1 MELNLITIRR
11 DETSLKRIKGF
22 LTGKKPSSST
32 ETKAKLKRTIN
43 QMEVKIKNYQ
53 RQADEQ
59 HDLARTLLRGGN
71 KQGAQQ
77 ALKRRELYL
86 TQVTSTYNKISNLQ
100 RTIDTLDISADNVTL
115 TQTLSEAQTSI
126 ESNIAAASPERTE
139 EVMMAL
145 EDSIETVSDMDEAL
159 TDTSITEIGMD
170 VEAEDRISQ
179 QMAELEAELASES
192 FTKVKTEPTVS
203 SPISTPTSTQTSAAK
218 EADKKK
224 LEEMR
229 KQIEEGLRS

>member
-1 MELNLITIRR
+1 M
-11 DETSLKRIKGF
+11 KRFKGF

-53 RQADEQ
+53 RQANEQ
-59 HDLARTLLRGGN
+59 YDLARTLLKSGN

-86 TQVTSTYNKISNLQ
+86 TQVTNTHNKIANLQ

-115 TQTLSEAQTSI
+115 TDTLAQAQVSI
-126 ESNIAAASPERTE
+126 DANVEAASPEKTE

-145 EDSIETVSDMDEAL
+145 EDSIETVADMEEAL

-170 VEAEDRISQ
+170 VESDDRISM
-179 QMAELEAELASES
+179 QMAELEAELATGSLPATGEDTITTS
-192 FTKVKTEPTVS
+192 T
-203 SPISTPTSTQTSAAK
+203 PISSVTESTSKSK
-218 EADKKK
+218 READKKK
-224 LEEMR
+224 LDEMR
-229 KQIEEGLRS
+229 RQIEDGLRS

>member
-1 MELNLITIRR
+1 M
-11 DETSLKRIKGF
+11 KRIKGF

-86 TQVTSTYNKISNLQ
+86 TQVTSSYNKISNLQ

-115 TQTLSEAQTSI
+115 TQTLSDAQTSI
-126 ESNIAAASPERTE
+126 DANIAAASPERTE

-145 EDSIETVSDMDEAL
+145 EDSIEMVSDMDEAL

-179 QMAELEAELASES
+179 QMAELEAEIASES
-192 FTKVKTEPTVS
+192 FIKEKKEPAVS
-203 SPISTPTSTQTSAAK
+203 SPISSSTGTQSSATK

>member
-1 MELNLITIRR
+1 
-11 DETSLKRIKGF
+11 LKRLKGF
-22 LTGKKPSSST
+22 LSGKKPARST

-59 HDLARTLLRGGN
+59 YELARTLLKSGN
-71 KQGAQQ
+71 KMGAQQ

-86 TQVTSTYNKISNLQ
+86 SQVTSVYNKIANLQ

-115 TQTLSEAQTSI
+115 TETLAEAQVAIDT
-126 ESNIAAASPERTE
+126 NISAASPEKTE

-145 EDSIETVSDMDEAL
+145 EDSIEMVADMDEAL

-179 QMAELEAELASES
+179 QMADLEAELASES
-192 FTKVKTEPTVS
+192 PRAAKVETSTSPQVTTSPEVKT
-203 SPISTPTSTQTSAAK
+203 SASR

>member
-1 MELNLITIRR
+1 M
-11 DETSLKRIKGF
+11 KRFKGF

-53 RQADEQ
+53 RQSNEQ
-59 HDLARTLLRGGN
+59 YDLARTLIKSGN

-86 TQVTSTYNKISNLQ
+86 TQATSTHNKIANLQ
-100 RTIDTLDISADNVTL
+100 RTIDTLDISADNVALTETL
-115 TQTLSEAQTSI
+115 ASAQTAI
-126 ESNIAAASPERTE
+126 DANVDAASPERTE

-145 EDSIETVSDMDEAL
+145 EDSIETVADMEEAL

-170 VEAEDRISQ
+170 VESDDRISM
-179 QMAELEAELASES
+179 QMAELEAEMASGSLPSTGEDTITTS
-192 FTKVKTEPTVS
+192 T
-203 SPISTPTSTQTSAAK
+203 PISQTTESASTEK
-218 EADKKK
+218 READKKK
-224 LEEMR
+224 LDEMR
-229 KQIEEGLRS
+229 RQIEEGLRS

>member
-1 MELNLITIRR
+1 MRR
-11 DETSLKRIKGF
+11 FKGF

-32 ETKAKLKRTIN
+32 ETKSKLKRTIN

-53 RQADEQ
+53 RQSNEQ
-59 HDLARTLLRGGN
+59 YDLARTLLKSGN

-86 TQVTSTYNKISNLQ
+86 TQSTSTHSKIANLQ

-115 TQTLSEAQTSI
+115 TETLASAQTAI
-126 ESNIAAASPERTE
+126 DANVEAASPEKTE

-145 EDSIETVSDMDEAL
+145 EDSIETVADMEEAL

-170 VEAEDRISQ
+170 VEADDRISM
-179 QMAELEAELASES
+179 QMAELEAELTSGTTPATEIEAS
-192 FTKVKTEPTVS
+192 PTVAPITE
-203 SPISTPTSTQTSAAK
+203 SPTPAK
-218 EADKKK
+218 READKKK
-224 LEEMR
+224 LDEMR
-229 KQIEEGLRS
+229 RQIEEGLRS

>member
-1 MELNLITIRR
+1 
-11 DETSLKRIKGF
+11 LKRFKGF

-53 RQADEQ
+53 RQANEQ
-59 HDLARTLLRGGN
+59 YDLARTLLKSGN

-86 TQVTSTYNKISNLQ
+86 TQVTNTHNKIANLQ

-115 TQTLSEAQTSI
+115 TDTLAQAQVSI
-126 ESNIAAASPERTE
+126 DANVEAASPEKTE
-139 EVMMAL
+139 EVMMSL
-145 EDSIETVSDMDEAL
+145 EDSIETVADMEEAL

-170 VEAEDRISQ
+170 VESDDRISM
-179 QMAELEAELASES
+179 QMAELEAELATGSLPATGEDTITTS
-192 FTKVKTEPTVS
+192 T
-203 SPISTPTSTQTSAAK
+203 PISSVTESTSKSK
-218 EADKKK
+218 READKKK
-224 LEEMR
+224 LDEMR
-229 KQIEEGLRS
+229 RQIEDGLRS